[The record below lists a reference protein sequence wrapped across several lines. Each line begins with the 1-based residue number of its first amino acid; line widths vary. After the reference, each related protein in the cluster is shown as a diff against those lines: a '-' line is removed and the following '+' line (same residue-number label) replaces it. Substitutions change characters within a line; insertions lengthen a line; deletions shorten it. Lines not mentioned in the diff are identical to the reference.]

1 MFCFATLFVFSA
13 QFVRAQN
20 STLQFQ
26 KYSSSEAVEEQNT
39 KFAAQLDSCHL
50 LTSVASQTGASTS
63 DMIIFSNY
71 YADTLYADRVNY
83 IAELGN
89 KINTN
94 EDIQKYAK
102 ALIAK
107 YTDLYQKLEQL
118 KKDYPNTVAEYSSL
132 QSHKPAATCSP
143 TCSDIG
149 FESGTLTGWNAYYA
163 KNTSTSTKMIYTSV
177 VGGAAG
183 AVTEAAYDIVTDPKY
198 HKNPD
203 YQVKIMSGAGNDP
216 IAGPIIPIVAPGG
229 GNYSVRL
236 GDTSVGGSRVA
247 IIDQAFTV
255 TAGNTALNYMY
266 APIVDMPGYQ
276 YPHTWGQQPHFI
288 VTITDQATGDT
299 LQCGDYL
306 VTSSTT
312 GANYSSV
319 WYTVPAYGWQDTV
332 FVAPWKTVFVS
343 LQNYVGHCIDIQA
356 IVSDCYP
363 TALGPHFCYVYFD
376 ATCGPLSII
385 ASTPSVCG
393 GNVTLT
399 APSGGASYS
408 WAGPCVVGS
417 ATSPTI
423 TASCS
428 GTYTVTVVSA
438 DGCSD
443 TLQKTITVTPTMS
456 VTASSTNASC
466 GVAGTAIANPTG
478 GTPPYSYSWSN
489 GNTNQKDTGLGAGNY
504 ACIVSAA
511 GCLDTVKVTITGSGM
526 TATIANTTPKCF
538 GDTLTVTVT
547 PNGGKTPYTYS
558 WNTGATGQS
567 LNGVTAGT
575 YSCVVKDA
583 SGCSFSQSVT
593 VKQPAQ
599 LLVKPSTFP
608 ATCNYL
614 CNGQAIATPSG
625 GTNPLSFLWSNG
637 ATGASISNLCVG
649 TSYTV
654 TVTDGHG
661 CKTDTSVIITNPPP
675 IVLST
680 DSTPSLCNKTNG
692 AASITAT
699 GGTPGFTYKW
709 STGAT
714 TSSIT
719 NVAAGNYCVLILD
732 ANKCRDSSCINVPNI
747 SGDSIKIVAITNV
760 TCNGG
765 NNGSIVASVTGGT
778 GPFTYA
784 WTPSGGN
791 TTTATNLSADTYTI
805 TVTDNNGCPAT
816 AVATVKQPPPITIT
830 APGQTICIGQTAT
843 LTATANGGTTPYTY
857 NWTPGGTGQSITV
870 SPTVTT
876 SYTVQATDAN
886 GCASAPLLVVVTV
899 RPPLTIAAGPPK
911 SFCPGDTATISA
923 SATGGDGT
931 YFYLWSPGGATT
943 SSIQVTPVTTT
954 VYTVVIND
962 GCGTPAVKDSVTI
975 TVLPVPVVNLK
986 ADTLQGCY
994 PLCVTFTNLAT
1005 VTGGATIASYN
1016 WSFGDGNSS
1025 TQPNPSHCYTKPGVY
1040 SVSLSV
1046 VSSNG
1051 CIASFSIPNYIT
1063 VYSHPVANFSLSPQP
1078 TNIMN
1083 PTIYF
1088 VDHSTDA
1095 YGIINWFWQ
1104 FGDGTDSIGFV
1115 RNPQH
1120 TYGDT
1125 GSYCVNLQVTNFH
1138 GCVADTTECLEI
1150 EPFFVIYV
1158 PNAFTPNGNGVND
1171 LFTAKGVGILQYQ
1184 MWIFDRWGQQIY
1196 TTTDIYGG
1204 WDGKVQN
1211 GASGA
1216 QAQEDTYVWLIEV
1229 TDVFHKQH
1237 RYVGRVSLIK

>member
-1 MFCFATLFVFSA
+1 
-13 QFVRAQN
+13 
-20 STLQFQ
+20 
-26 KYSSSEAVEEQNT
+26 
-39 KFAAQLDSCHL
+39 
-50 LTSVASQTGASTS
+50 
-63 DMIIFSNY
+63 
-71 YADTLYADRVNY
+71 
-83 IAELGN
+83 
-89 KINTN
+89 
-94 EDIQKYAK
+94 
-102 ALIAK
+102 
-107 YTDLYQKLEQL
+107 
-118 KKDYPNTVAEYSSL
+118 
-132 QSHKPAATCSP
+132 
-143 TCSDIG
+143 
-149 FESGTLTGWNAYYA
+149 
-163 KNTSTSTKMIYTSV
+163 
-177 VGGAAG
+177 
-183 AVTEAAYDIVTDPKY
+183 
-198 HKNPD
+198 
-203 YQVKIMSGAGNDP
+203 
-216 IAGPIIPIVAPGG
+216 
-229 GNYSVRL
+229 
-236 GDTSVGGSRVA
+236 
-247 IIDQAFTV
+247 
-255 TAGNTALNYMY
+255 
-266 APIVDMPGYQ
+266 
-276 YPHTWGQQPHFI
+276 
-288 VTITDQATGDT
+288 
-299 LQCGDYL
+299 
-306 VTSSTT
+306 
-312 GANYSSV
+312 
-319 WYTVPAYGWQDTV
+319 
-332 FVAPWKTVFVS
+332 
-343 LQNYVGHCIDIQA
+343 
-356 IVSDCYP
+356 
-363 TALGPHFCYVYFD
+363 
-376 ATCGPLSII
+376 
-385 ASTPSVCG
+385 
-393 GNVTLT
+393 
-399 APSGGASYS
+399 
-408 WAGPCVVGS
+408 
-417 ATSPTI
+417 
-423 TASCS
+423 
-428 GTYTVTVVSA
+428 
-438 DGCSD
+438 
-443 TLQKTITVTPTMS
+443 
-456 VTASSTNASC
+456 
-466 GVAGTAIANPTG
+466 
-478 GTPPYSYSWSN
+478 
-489 GNTNQKDTGLGAGNY
+489 
-504 ACIVSAA
+504 
-511 GCLDTVKVTITGSGM
+511 
-526 TATIANTTPKCF
+526 
-538 GDTLTVTVT
+538 
-547 PNGGKTPYTYS
+547 
-558 WNTGATGQS
+558 
-567 LNGVTAGT
+567 
-575 YSCVVKDA
+575 
-583 SGCSFSQSVT
+583 
-593 VKQPAQ
+593 
-599 LLVKPSTFP
+599 
-608 ATCNYL
+608 
-614 CNGQAIATPSG
+614 
-625 GTNPLSFLWSNG
+625 
-637 ATGASISNLCVG
+637 
-649 TSYTV
+649 YTV

-680 DSTPSLCNKTNG
+680 DSTPSLCNKTDG
-692 AASITAT
+692 SASITAT

-747 SGDSIKIVAITNV
+747 SGDSIKIIAITNV

-791 TTTATNLSADTYTI
+791 TTTATNLSAGTYTI

-816 AVATVKQPPPITIT
+816 AMATVKQPPPITIT

-843 LTATANGGTTPYTY
+843 LTATANGGTAPYTY

-886 GCASAPLLVVVTV
+886 GCTSAPIVVVVTV

-911 SFCPGDTATISA
+911 SFCPGDSAIISA
-923 SATGGDGT
+923 TATGGDGS

-943 SSIQVTPVTTT
+943 SSIQVTPATTT

-962 GCGTPAVKDSVTI
+962 GCGTRAVKDSVTI

-994 PLCVTFTNLAT
+994 PLCVTFKDLST
-1005 VTGGATIASYN
+1005 VTGGASIASWN
-1016 WSFGDGNSS
+1016 WNFGDGNSS
-1025 TQPNPSHCYTKPGVY
+1025 TQQNPSHCYTAPGIY

-1051 CIASFSIPNYIT
+1051 CMASFSIPNYIT

-1104 FGDGTDSIGFV
+1104 FGDGTDSVGLV

-1125 GSYCVNLQVTNFH
+1125 GSYCVNLEVTNFH
-1138 GCVADTTECLEI
+1138 GCVTDTTECLEI

-1158 PNAFTPNGNGVND
+1158 PNAFTPNSNGVND
-1171 LFTAKGVGILQYQ
+1171 VFTAKGVGILQYQ